1 MVENKETG
9 VLKCV
14 GRTPGYR
21 PTYLE
26 DCILT
31 QKLIGHLHP
40 KIKLL
45 GVANTMAEIRKKWW
59 IPKLRPK
66 VKKMVNTCNVCK
78 VFNTKPYG
86 ATATADMPQLTA
98 WKPVDLW
105 RLQE

>member
-45 GVANTMAEIRKKWW
+45 GVANTMAEIRK
-59 IPKLRPK
+59 
-66 VKKMVNTCNVCK
+66 NGGFQN
-78 VFNTKPYG
+78 
-86 ATATADMPQLTA
+86 
-98 WKPVDLW
+98 
-105 RLQE
+105 